1 MDGLKLATVQFIV
14 VPKRDDVVNNRP
26 RPPPYRFTHTLFVP
40 GHEALFHF
48 ERTYNEIKKKGE
60 VKERKGEERRRE
72 WKIKKVSTRS

>member
-48 ERTYNEIKKKGE
+48 ERTYNEIKKKGGSE
-60 VKERKGEERRRE
+60 GEERRGE
-72 WKIKKVSTRS
+72 EEGMEN